1 MIRIRR
7 YVPADKELWNGFV
20 ADSKNATFLFFREY
34 MDYHADRFRDHS
46 LLFFDEKERLVAL
59 LPGNETTEPVAEKTG
74 AEQRVYYSH
83 QGLTYGGFLLSLH
96 SRMAEVMQL
105 FGALLDYLK
114 GEGFAALYYKRIPTI
129 YHRYPAQE
137 DGYALWRCGAQMTT
151 CLISSTVLL
160 EENRIQAVAA
170 NNFYYCRKAKNSGYC
185 LCCDALLSDF
195 WPIMVENLRTRYGV
209 APVHTLDEMQLLQ
222 SCFPDNIRCFLAI
235 HDDADGTMQA
245 VAGAVVYEAAPVVH
259 VQYGHATPEGKKNK
273 VLDFLYLSLI
283 EHYAQDSRFRYFDF
297 GTSNEDGGRFLNEGL
312 IANKEGFGGRG
323 VVYETYKLT
332 I

>member
-7 YVPADKELWNGFV
+7 YAPADKALWNAFV
-20 ADSKNATFLFFREY
+20 AGSKNATFLFFREY

-59 LPGNETTEPVAEKTG
+59 LPGNEATEPVEEKAG
-74 AEQRVYYSH
+74 VEQRVYYSH

-137 DGYALWRCGAQMTT
+137 DGYALWRCGAQM
-151 CLISSTVLL
+151 CACFISSTVPLCK
-160 EENRIQAVAA
+160 ERIQATEIRRYQ
-170 NNFYYCRKAKNSGYC
+170 YYRKVENSGYH
-185 LCCDALLSDF
+185 LCCDAPLSDF
-195 WPIMVENLRTRYGV
+195 WPMLIGNLRTVHHV

-222 SCFPDNIRCFLAI
+222 SRFPDNIRCFLVYGESGGAE
-235 HDDADGTMQA
+235 QP
-245 VAGAVVYEAAPVVH
+245 VAGTVIYEMPPVVH
-259 VQYGHATPEGKKNK
+259 VQYIAATLRGKEDK
-273 VLDFLYLSLI
+273 VHNFLFLSLL
-283 EHYAQDSRFRYFDF
+283 ERYAQDSRFRYFDF

>member
-7 YVPADKELWNGFV
+7 YAPADKALWNAFV
-20 ADSKNATFLFFREY
+20 AGSKNATFLFFREY

-59 LPGNETTEPVAEKTG
+59 LPGNEATEPVAEKAG

-137 DGYALWRCGAQMTT
+137 DGYALWRYGAQM
-151 CLISSTVLL
+151 CAWFISSTVPLCK
-160 EENRIQAVAA
+160 ERIQATEIRR
-170 NNFYYCRKAKNSGYC
+170 YQYCRKVENSGYR
-185 LCCDALLSDF
+185 LCCDAPLSDF
-195 WPIMVENLRTRYGV
+195 WPMLIGNLRTVHHV

-222 SCFPDNIRCFLAI
+222 SRFPDNIRCFLVYGESGGAE
-235 HDDADGTMQA
+235 QL
-245 VAGAVVYEAAPVVH
+245 VAGTVIYEMPPVVH
-259 VQYGHATPEGKKNK
+259 VQYIAATLRGKEDK
-273 VLDFLYLSLI
+273 VHNFLFLSLL
-283 EHYAQDSRFRYFDF
+283 ERYAQDSRFRYFDF

-312 IANKEGFGGRG
+312 IAQKEGFGGRG

>member
-7 YVPADKELWNGFV
+7 YAPADKELWNGFV

-59 LPGNETTEPVAEKTG
+59 LPGNETTEPVAEKAG

-114 GEGFAALYYKRIPTI
+114 GEGFAALYYKRIPMI

-137 DGYALWRCGAQMTT
+137 EGYALWRCGAQMTT

-160 EENRIQAVAA
+160 EESRIQTTEARRYQRCRSVKAA
-170 NNFYYCRKAKNSGYC
+170 GYRMIQ
-185 LCCDALLSDF
+185 DAALEEF
-195 WPIMVENLRTRYGV
+195 WPMEVLNLQLRYGAV
-209 APVHTLDEMQLLQ
+209 PVHTLEEMTLLQ
-222 SCFPDNIRCFLAI
+222 GRFPDKIRCFHAS
-235 HDDADGTMQA
+235 HEEDGIP
-245 VAGAVVYEAAPVVH
+245 VPEAGAVIYEAPPVAH
-259 VQYGHATPEGKKNK
+259 VQYGAATSRGKKER
-273 VLDFLYLSLI
+273 VLEFLYLSLI

-312 IANKEGFGGRG
+312 ISQKEGFGGRG

>member
-7 YVPADKELWNGFV
+7 YAPADKELWNGFV

-59 LPGNETTEPVAEKTG
+59 LPGNETTEPVAEKAG

-151 CLISSTVLL
+151 CLISSTVPLC
-160 EENRIQAVAA
+160 EERIRATEVRRYQ
-170 NNFYYCRKAKNSGYC
+170 YCRKVENSGYH
-185 LCCDALLSDF
+185 LCYDAPLSDF
-195 WPIMVENLRTRYGV
+195 WHILVDNLRTV
-209 APVHTLDEMQLLQ
+209 HHVLPVHTLDEMQLLQ
-222 SCFPDNIRCFLAI
+222 SRFLENIRCFLVYGESDSVA
-235 HDDADGTMQA
+235 QP
-245 VAGAVVYEAAPVVH
+245 VAGTVIYEMPPVLH
-259 VQYGHATPEGKKNK
+259 VQYIAATPRGKEYK
-273 VLDFLYLSLI
+273 VHNFLFLSLL
-283 EHYAQDSRFRYFDF
+283 ERYEQDSRFRYFDF
-297 GTSNEDGGRFLNEGL
+297 GTSNEDGGHLLNEGL
-312 IANKEGFGGRG
+312 ISQKEGFGGRG
-323 VVYETYKLT
+323 IVYETYKLT

>member
-7 YVPADKELWNGFV
+7 YAPADKALWNAFV
-20 ADSKNATFLFFREY
+20 AGSKNATFLFFREY

-59 LPGNETTEPVAEKTG
+59 LPGNEATEPVAEKAG

-137 DGYALWRCGAQMTT
+137 DGYALWRYGAQM
-151 CLISSTVLL
+151 CACFISSTVPLCK
-160 EENRIQAVAA
+160 ERIQATEIRRYQ
-170 NNFYYCRKAKNSGYC
+170 YYRKVENSGYR
-185 LCCDALLSDF
+185 LCCDAPLSDF
-195 WPIMVENLRTRYGV
+195 WPMLIGNLRTVHHV

-222 SCFPDNIRCFLAI
+222 SRFPDNIRCFLVYGESGGAE
-235 HDDADGTMQA
+235 QL
-245 VAGAVVYEAAPVVH
+245 VAGTVIYEMPPVVH
-259 VQYGHATPEGKKNK
+259 VQYIAATLRGKEDK
-273 VLDFLYLSLI
+273 VHNFLFLSLL
-283 EHYAQDSRFRYFDF
+283 ERYAQDSRFRYFDF

-312 IANKEGFGGRG
+312 IAQKEGFGGRG